1 MEKEPHTKY
10 RVAKSGFVTSS
21 LF

>member
-1 MEKEPHTKY
+1 MEKEPHAKY
-10 RVAKSGFVTSS
+10 REAKSGFVTSS

>member
-10 RVAKSGFVTSS
+10 REAKSGFVTSS